1 MYYTLMARA
10 TKLAVARRV
19 RGAPL
24 VIHTR
29 TGYEI
34 SSTVSCIDS
43 TNIMANQWALTIEVK
58 KGQEKIFRK
67 WMWDYK
73 SNIS

>member
-1 MYYTLMARA
+1 MKYTLMARA

-19 RGAPL
+19 RGDL

-34 SSTVSCIDS
+34 SSAVSCIDS

-58 KGQEKIFRK
+58 KDQEKMFRK

>member
-1 MYYTLMARA
+1 MTLMARA

-19 RGAPL
+19 RGDL

-34 SSTVSCIDS
+34 SSAVSCIDS
-43 TNIMANQWALTIEVK
+43 TNIMANRWALTIEVK
-58 KGQEKIFRK
+58 EKMFRK